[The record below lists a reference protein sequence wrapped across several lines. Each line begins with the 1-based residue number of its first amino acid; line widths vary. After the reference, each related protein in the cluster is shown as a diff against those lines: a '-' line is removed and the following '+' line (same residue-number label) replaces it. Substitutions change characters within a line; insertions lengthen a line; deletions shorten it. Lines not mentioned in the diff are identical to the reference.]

1 MSSANKNDVAIPQK
15 EPRNIAVVVPTKEK
29 QSKQD
34 KEKVDNEVQTAA
46 PQSPTE
52 KTPIDMQSDSS
63 QDKADKKTQ
72 ADTKLEDTPK
82 QSGALPKMC
91 CLVHKAKPAAGKVS
105 PSANARMA
113 RKRRY
118 KANKQAAYENFLAFK
133 SKKKVI
139 STLKNPYH
147 TPKIWLSDIRKV
159 ISGKAKHLQYKN
171 LTYVLC
177 HNYSIYCTSVC
188 YKYWI

>member
-72 ADTKLEDTPK
+72 EDTPK